1 MEMYFC
7 PLYSGSSG
15 NALFV
20 QYGNTR
26 LLVDAG
32 KPGRAIAD
40 ALAGIGVKME
50 TISGVLITHEHSDHI
65 AGAGVLA
72 RRYRLPMYAT
82 AGTWQGIGSKIG
94 ESFTWAI
101 SAFHRFPSRTTRR
114 IRWDSGCGAGT

>member
-32 KPGRAIAD
+32 KPGKAIAE
-40 ALAGIGVKME
+40 ALAKIGVEME

-94 ESFTWAI
+94 EI
-101 SAFHRFPSRTTRR
+101 PPGLTRV
-114 IRWDSGCGAGT
+114 IGADREFFLERKLYS